1 MLDPQTT
8 LNRLFL
14 RAGQRPIGVLP
25 DVISGPQV
33 GMGPRRRRPRRSHCF
48 QGLP

>member
-1 MLDPQTT
+1 MF
-8 LNRLFL
+8 R

-25 DVISGPQV
+25 DVILGPQV
-33 GMGPRRRRPRRSHCF
+33 SMGRRRRPRRGHCF